1 MSASRERR
9 KRMQDGN
16 VPASASQKETKK
28 KLSEGWILAISIVLI
43 VALVFGGILGFRAY
57 QRNRVVLTV
66 GSHEVKVPEFN
77 FFYNSTVSS
86 YTNYAN
92 YFGIDTSTSLDKQ
105 NVTSDAQTYLSIFGF
120 DTSSLSGQQA
130 NEEGVYED
138 VTWAQIFASATKDT
152 IVETYAVYHE
162 AVAAGYTLD
171 ADDVAEIEA
180 EIAEIREIAVAQG
193 EKPDELYAR
202 VFGNG
207 CDEEGYRNYMIVAHT
222 ASHYP
227 DSLNYTDAEIT
238 ARYEQ
243 SKEDFDV
250 VSFYLYSAKASDYA
264 EKNEDGTT
272 ADPTEENKAAAKAA
286 AEEMAKEFKLD
297 NEKVT
302 VCADYTKATVTSS
315 YGEEAAAWIF
325 DTASVNGE
333 NVKLF
338 EKDEDTYYVLK
349 LAAKGDY
356 TSYNAI
362 ELYVAADSE
371 ETEEGETTAAEKI
384 AAIEASL
391 KEDGSEENF
400 RTLVQEYAGE
410 DTDGTVEDLMRNS
423 MAKVSKELFS
433 WGLEERKA
441 GDYAS
446 FETSEGTIFLYITGS
461 GKTHQSVSV
470 SNMLK
475 NEWYSSI
482 TETAKANCGYDEDAA
497 MAGNVGLIMKSN

>member
-1 MSASRERR
+1 MSASRERK
-9 KRMQDGN
+9 KRQDSN
-16 VPASASQKETKK
+16 VSASVPQKKAKK

-43 VALVFGGILGFRAY
+43 VALVFGGIFGFRAY
-57 QRNRVVLTV
+57 QRSRTVLTV
-66 GSHEVKVPEFN
+66 GTHEVKVPEFN

-86 YTNYAN
+86 FTNYASN
-92 YFGIDTSTSLDKQ
+92 LGIDTSTTLDKQ
-105 NVTSDAQTYLSIFGF
+105 NVTSNALTYLSIFGV
-120 DTSSLSGQQA
+120 DTSYLSDYQA
-130 NEEGVYED
+130 NDEGVYED
-138 VTWAQIFASATKDT
+138 VTWAQLFASATKDT
-152 IVETYAVYHE
+152 IVDTYAVYNE

-171 ADDVAEIEA
+171 AEDLAEIDS
-180 EIAEIREIAVAQG
+180 EIAEIEGIATSQG

-207 CDEEGYRNYMIVAHT
+207 CDEEGYRNYMVVVHT

-227 DSLNYTDAEIT
+227 DSLSYTDAEIA

-243 SKEDFDV
+243 SPEDFDV

-264 EKNEDGTT
+264 ETNEDGTT
-272 ADPTEENKAAAKAA
+272 AEPTEENKAAAKAD
-286 AEEMAKEFKLD
+286 AEEMAKEFKID
-297 NEKVT
+297 DEKVT
-302 VCADYTKATVTSS
+302 VCADYTKASVTSS

-338 EKDEDTYYVLK
+338 EKDDVYYVLK

-356 TSYNAI
+356 TSYHAV

-371 ETEEGETTAAEKI
+371 ELEEGETTAAEKI

-391 KEDGSEENF
+391 EEDGSEENF
-400 RTLVQEYAGE
+400 RALVQEYVGE
-410 DTDGTVEDLMRNS
+410 DSDGTVENLMRNS
-423 MAKVSKELFS
+423 MAGVSKEMFN

-441 GDYAS
+441 GDFAS
-446 FETSEGTIFLYITGS
+446 FETSSGTIFLYITGS
-461 GKTHQSVSV
+461 GKTHQAVSV
-470 SNMLK
+470 SNTIT
-475 NEWYSSI
+475 NEWYNSI

-497 MAGNVGLIMKSN
+497 MGGNVDLILKTN

>member
-1 MSASRERR
+1 MSASRERK

-16 VPASASQKETKK
+16 VPASAPQKETKK
-28 KLSEGWILAISIVLI
+28 KLSEGWILAISVVLI
-43 VALVFGGILGFRAY
+43 VALVFGGIFGYRAY
-57 QRNRVVLTV
+57 QRNRTVLTV

-86 YTNYAN
+86 FTNYVN
-92 YFGIDTSTSLDKQ
+92 YFGIDTATSLDKQ
-105 NVTSDAQTYLSIFGF
+105 NVTSDAQTYLSIFGV
-120 DTSSLSGQQA
+120 DTSCLSGYQA

-138 VTWAQIFASATKDT
+138 VTWAQVFASATKDT
-152 IVETYAVYHE
+152 IVETYAVYNE

-171 ADDVAEIEA
+171 ADDVAEIDA
-180 EIAEIREIAVAQG
+180 EIAEVREIATAQG

-207 CDEEGYRNYMIVAHT
+207 CDEEGYRNYMVVVHT

-227 DSLNYTDAEIT
+227 ESLNYTDAEIT

-302 VCADYTKATVTSS
+302 VCADYTKATVTSY

-325 DTASVNGE
+325 DTASVDGE
-333 NVKLF
+333 SVKLF
-338 EKDEDTYYVLK
+338 EKDDDTYYVLK

-356 TSYNAI
+356 TSYNAV

-371 ETEEGETTAAEKI
+371 EQEEGATPAAEKV
-384 AAIEASL
+384 AAIEAAL
-391 KEDGSEENF
+391 KADGSEENF
-400 RTLVQEYAGE
+400 RALVQEYVGE
-410 DTDGTVEDLMRNS
+410 DSDGTVENMMRNS
-423 MAKVSKELFS
+423 MANVSKELFA
-433 WGLEERKA
+433 WGLEERKV
-441 GDYAS
+441 GDFAS
-446 FETSEGTIFLYITGS
+446 FETSDGTIFLYITGS
-461 GKTHQSVSV
+461 GKTHQAVSV
-470 SNMLK
+470 SNTIK
-475 NEWYSSI
+475 NEWYKSI

-497 MAGNVGLIMKSN
+497 MAGNVGLVMKSN